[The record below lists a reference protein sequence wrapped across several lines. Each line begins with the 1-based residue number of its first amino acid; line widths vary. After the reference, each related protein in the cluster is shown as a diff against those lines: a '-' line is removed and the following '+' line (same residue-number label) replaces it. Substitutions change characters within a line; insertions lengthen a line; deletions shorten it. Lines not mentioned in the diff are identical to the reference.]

1 MRKLLIG
8 ISLLFTAIIHSQVH
22 TTYLWHMHQPIYWGE
37 TSIADPNRYQMVKE
51 SHDLKMSGGNIYSDG
66 LAHPLNDLEEIFSKP
81 DRVNAYQYMPHNA
94 VQSILS
100 NPDAGAQMTYGG
112 SLIENINSL
121 APYNQ
126 WGYSPS
132 WKSQVQTAHGWQ
144 TFGGHSRLDVLG
156 FTMHHTLAPLASDE
170 VLRKEIQAHKYYVS
184 QEFGFYSNGFWPAEA
199 SFSERIIPVLLEE
212 GFEWTVIANS
222 HLART
227 LADYPLVFGT
237 NGCNIDPPNKAD
249 KVSTTGNNWHSGQ
262 IDGRGG
268 QFAAPYCFM
277 PHKAQYIDPETG
289 DENKITLVPM
299 AELDS
304 YRDGFSPQ
312 DISNIQNN
320 IAPYAD
326 ANRPPLVLLTH
337 DGDNAW
343 GGGAS
348 YYNEAVPGFTGM
360 AAAAGYVPSTIESYL
375 ADYPVPES
383 DVVKVEDGSWF
394 NAAND
399 WGSPQFINWFWPL
412 YEQGNPGVFD
422 PNAWT
427 EDVRNTAVLYAG
439 DNFCKMAEELEGGV
453 DIAEIVSPDGNSSPA
468 EKAWHFLLPGYD
480 SGNAYYGLA
489 LDLEIKATLAVNRA
503 IAHAETTIDAHT
515 GVDNTP
521 PSVLT
526 PQRYPYNPGE
536 IGFGPNYGYQQ
547 VLNPA
552 DFAVWTLAY
561 DVNGIETAVLKY
573 RIDNDGVNPL
583 TDADNDTY
591 AGGSGVGDW
600 VSINMSERIMP
611 VDNVTGNPEV
621 DFFMLPDAIANLY
634 YAYIEGLSN
643 KLVDY
648 YIEITDTYGNVKK
661 TKIHHVWVGPNL
673 NVSPSISFDP
683 VQNSWPDPVEVT
695 VTATDT
701 NDPTPVLYYTTDG
714 TDPDYDSTSAVS
726 SFSLNIT
733 ETTTIKVFAEDFEGN
748 ASDIVTKT
756 YYIGEGNSFNVYFKK
771 PTTWTSTPNI
781 YIWNQ
786 VPENTGLP
794 AWPGQSMT
802 ALGCGDWYYYTFQN
816 VVSAN
821 LIFNGNGE
829 QSPDLFVDGEA
840 WYDWD
845 TGWLTEPPSIDNPC
859 LSISPEGGQ
868 FPPGSNVN
876 VSLSATDVNQEDVTI
891 YYTLDGTDPDTSS
904 DSFLNSGN
912 INIDQTTE
920 LRAFAQNNSGDATD
934 IVIENYEFTES
945 GITVYFKPDPDA
957 TGWNAVTPKVYYWQV
972 VGGSIPTT
980 AWPGEEMYVHQ
991 DGWYKYFFPEV
1002 TSLNVIFNNGQSGV
1016 GVNQTEDITG
1026 ITEDIWYT
1034 WGVGLE
1040 FVELTQENYNL
1051 YPNPSKGYVLI
1062 QSHQNF
1068 KDYEC
1073 YDLAGSLVKKGN
1085 IEYNMIDLLDIS
1097 AGMYYLVLHATKE
1110 VYTQKLI
1117 LK

>member
-1 MRKLLIG
+1 MRKIL
-8 ISLLFTAIIHSQVH
+8 ISLSLLLTTITYSQVH

-37 TSIADPNRYQMVKE
+37 ISQADPNRYQLVKE
-51 SHDLKMSGGNIYSDG
+51 SHDLKMNGGNIYSDG
-66 LAHPLNDLEEIFSKP
+66 LAHPLNNLEEIFSKP

-100 NPDAGAQMTYGG
+100 YPDAGAQMTYGG

-121 APYNQ
+121 AAVNQ

-132 WKSQVQTAHGWQ
+132 WKTDVQTAHSWQ
-144 TFGGHSRLDVLG
+144 TASGHTRLDVMG
-156 FTMHHTLAPLASDE
+156 FTMHHTLSPLVSDE
-170 VLRKEIQAHKYYVS
+170 VLRKEIQAHKYYS
-184 QEFGFYSNGFWPAEA
+184 NQEFGFYADGYWPAEA
-199 SFSERIIPVLLEE
+199 AFSERIIPVLLEE

-249 KVSTTGNNWHSGQ
+249 KVLTTGNNWHNGQ

-277 PHKAQYIDPETG
+277 PHKAQYVNPETG
-289 DENKITLVPM
+289 AIEKITVVPM

-326 ANRPPLVLLTH
+326 ANRPPLVLLAH

-348 YYNEAVPGFTGM
+348 YYNEAVPGFTNM
-360 AAAAGYVPSTIESYL
+360 AVNAGYTPSTIESYL
-375 ADYPVPES
+375 AAYPVPES

-399 WGSPQFINWFWPL
+399 WGSSQFINWFWPL
-412 YEQGNPGVFD
+412 YEQGNPSVFNPD
-422 PNAWT
+422 GWT

-439 DNFCKMAEELEGGV
+439 DNYCKMAEDLEGGI
-453 DIAEIVSPDGNSSPA
+453 DIADVVKPNVGSSHA
-468 EKAWHFLLPGYD
+468 ERAWHFLLPGYD

-503 IAHAETTIDAHT
+503 ITHAQNTIDAHS
-515 GVDNTP
+515 GVDNTA

-547 VLNPA
+547 VINPA

-561 DVNGIETAVLKY
+561 DVNGIDTAILKY
-573 RIDNDGVNPL
+573 RIDNDGINPL
-583 TDADNDTY
+583 TDVDNDTY
-591 AGGSGVGDW
+591 VGGTGVGDW
-600 VSINMSERIMP
+600 ISINMSERIMP

-648 YIEITDTYGNVKK
+648 YIEITDTYGNLKK
-661 TKIHHVWVGPNL
+661 TKIHHVWVGPNT
-673 NVSPSISFDP
+673 NVSPNISFDP
-683 VQNSWPDPVEVT
+683 IQNSWQDPIEVT
-695 VTATDT
+695 VSAIDT
-701 NDPTPVLYYTTDG
+701 NDPNPVLYYTTDG
-714 TDPDYDSTSAVS
+714 SDPDYNATSAVS
-726 SFSLNIT
+726 NFSLNIT
-733 ETTTIKVFAEDFEGN
+733 ETTTINVFAVDFEGN
-748 ASDIVTKT
+748 ASDIISKT
-756 YYIGEGNSFNVYFKK
+756 YYIGEGDTFNIYFKK
-771 PTTWTSTPNI
+771 PIDWTTTPNV
-781 YIWNQ
+781 YIWNT
-786 VPENTGLP
+786 VPENTSLP
-794 AWPGQSMT
+794 AWPGQAMN

-821 LIFNGNGE
+821 IIFNGSGT
-829 QSPDLFVDGEA
+829 QTPDLFVDEEA

-845 TGWLTEPPSIDNPC
+845 TGWLSEPPTIDNPC
-859 LSISPEGGQ
+859 LSITPDGGTY
-868 FPPGSNVN
+868 PPGSNIN
-876 VSLSATDVNQEDVTI
+876 VSLSATDTNQEVVTI
-891 YYTLDGTDPDTSS
+891 YYTIDGTDPTISS
-904 DSFLNSGN
+904 NSFINSGN
-912 INIDQTTE
+912 INIDETTE
-920 LRAFAQNNSGDATD
+920 LRAFAQNTSGESSSIQIA
-934 IVIENYEFTES
+934 NYLFTET
-945 GITVYFKPDPDA
+945 GITVYFKPDPTA
-957 TGWNAVTPKVYYWQV
+957 SGWVGVTPKIYYWDVQ
-972 VGGSIPTT
+972 GGSIPDTT
-980 AWPGEEMYVHQ
+980 WPGEEMYIHQ
-991 DGWYKYFFPEV
+991 DGWFKYFFPEA
-1002 TSLNVIFNNGQSGV
+1002 TSFNVIFNNGQSGV
-1016 GVNQTEDITG
+1016 GVNQTEDIMG

-1034 WGVGLE
+1034 WGIGLNIE
-1040 FVELTQENYNL
+1040 EQKSRTIQLFPNPTTGYVFISSWHTFENYQCFNITG
-1051 YPNPSKGYVLI
+1051 SK
-1062 QSHQNF
+1062 
-1068 KDYEC
+1068 
-1073 YDLAGSLVKKGN
+1073 VKQGKINHN
-1085 IEYNMIDLLDIS
+1085 IIDLVDLS
-1097 AGMYYLVLHATKE
+1097 SGMYYLVLGNQKE
-1110 VYTQKLI
+1110 VFTQKII